1 MKMSPLIV
9 AVAVLAAVLSS
20 AAPARATSSLAAQA
34 PAPDATLQGR
44 IARVRTAL
52 LSGAGRP
59 GDLVAELQSI
69 LSADP
74 EAAEAHLLLGL
85 AYRSLGNDMLAE
97 AIAEFRQALALAPAL
112 VAGRYYL
119 AQAYLDL
126 GRPERA
132 REELEAALQQTPG
145 QMQFTTLLADA
156 ERRAGNPAR
165 ALQLAQEVLASDATS
180 AQARH
185 YAAMALLDLKRRPE
199 AIAELE
205 RLVSAGV
212 TPLDVTSTLGT
223 AYLDDGRVEDAVKML
238 TAATE
243 AAPARPDLQLALARA
258 HRLAGRLA
266 DAEQRL
272 AQVLP
277 PGANREASEFYET
290 IEADIHLETGLI
302 RIAQKRDDEAVKELT
317 TALALRPTHGPTHRH
332 LAEVYLRQG
341 QRAQAITH
349 ATAARDAGEVLTD
362 ALTTLL
368 PAGATGP

>member
-1 MKMSPLIV
+1 MRRTPLV
-9 AVAVLAAVLSS
+9 VVVAVLTVLVG
-20 AAPARATSSLAAQA
+20 AIAPASASPSPVAQA

-52 LSGAGRP
+52 FSGTGRP
-59 GDLVAELQSI
+59 GDLIAELQSI

-97 AIAEFRQALALAPAL
+97 AIAELRQAIALDPAL
-112 VAGRYYL
+112 VTGRYYL

-132 REELEAALQQTPG
+132 REELETALQQTPG

-156 ERRAGNPAR
+156 ERRAGNPTR
-165 ALQLAQEVLASDATS
+165 ALELARQIPTTDPTA
-180 AQARH
+180 AQARY

-212 TPLDVTSTLGT
+212 TPLEVTAALGT
-223 AYLDDGRVEDAVKML
+223 AYLDEGRVEDAVKML
-238 TAATE
+238 AAATQ
-243 AAPARPDLQLALARA
+243 AAPARPDLRLALARA
-258 HRLAGRLA
+258 HRLAGRLT
-266 DAEQRL
+266 DAEQHL

-277 PGANREASEFYET
+277 PGANREASAFYET
-290 IEADIHLETGLI
+290 VEADRHLETGLI
-302 RIAQKRDDEAVKELT
+302 RIAQKRDDEAAKELT
-317 TALALRPTHGPTHRH
+317 AALALRPTHGPTHRH

-349 ATAARDAGEVLTD
+349 ATAARDAGEVLPE
-362 ALTTLL
+362 TLL
-368 PAGATGP
+368 SLVPARSTP